1 MTVKS
6 VEELTHIAACD
17 ILGYAVALTDLLGDA
32 CFVIFALQEFKNLG
46 TYQVQ
51 AKHLAVVNVE
61 QNRAVLSLRA
71 AYVVRD
77 SEHGLMGE
85 LAIPFRCRL
94 WLQREKQSTHIYFC
108 SERNRP
114 PSKSL
119 LQPWDRAGVQD
130 RELAQRSHFGPI
142 PHLFHQDSAIGVDS
156 DSNQPRLWIATGPS
170 SYHLPRCGAVHSMS
184 DIPNR
189 RVALQK
195 IVRHPLSWPDELSS
209 DPELEP
215 TRMTRLASFTF
226 CPKKLGCN
234 ETPLCVTTQ
243 STGALPSA
251 LQTEIDEED
260 IYGYSTRHSSAGH
273 PST

>member
-1 MTVKS
+1 MPVES
-6 VEELTHIAACD
+6 VEELAHIAACD

-61 QNRAVLSLRA
+61 QNRAVLGLRA
-71 AYVVRD
+71 VYVVRD

-85 LAIPFRCRL
+85 LATPFRCRL
-94 WLQREKQSTHIYFC
+94 WLQREAQSTHIYFC

-142 PHLFHQDSAIGVDS
+142 SHVFHQDSAIGVDS
-156 DSNQPRLWIATGPS
+156 DSNQPRLWVATSPRAITFRGVARSVACPTFPISVSRYKKSSVIPCLGRTSFRQTPS
-170 SYHLPRCGAVHSMS
+170 
-184 DIPNR
+184 
-189 RVALQK
+189 
-195 IVRHPLSWPDELSS
+195 
-209 DPELEP
+209 
-215 TRMTRLASFTF
+215 
-226 CPKKLGCN
+226 
-234 ETPLCVTTQ
+234 
-243 STGALPSA
+243 
-251 LQTEIDEED
+251 
-260 IYGYSTRHSSAGH
+260 
-273 PST
+273 